1 MSLTNPKVRRAALA
15 FIFVTAVLDIVA
27 MGIIIPVLPQL
38 IEEFVG
44 SNARAGVINGVFVA
58 LWAGMQFI
66 CSPIIGSLSDRYGR
80 RPVILISCAG
90 LALDYVLM
98 ALAPNLWWLAAGRII
113 AGITSSSFTTIYA
126 YMADIT
132 EPAKRA
138 RAYGLI
144 GAAFSGGFVLGPVLG
159 GFLGDFDPR
168 LPFWVAGGL
177 SGVAFFY
184 GLLIL
189 PESLPV
195 EKRMAFSWRRANPVG
210 SLILLKRHAE
220 LSGLAVVNFLL
231 YFAHHVF
238 SAVFVLY
245 AAWRYGWGPK
255 EVGLLLALVGVLD
268 MLVQGVAVG
277 PLVKRFGDRG
287 VMVFGLLGGTV
298 GIALMGWAPTG
309 LIFILAMLPN
319 ALWGLAM
326 PTLQSLM
333 TRRVGEDEQG
343 QLQGA
348 NMSVASIAGVM
359 SPLFFGW
366 IYSISVGE
374 GALATR
380 LWLANAL
387 DAAPARILALAT
399 RVMTQ
404 PGLAFYL
411 AAVTLFLAALVGWV
425 VGRRADRDD
434 AADARLDPVQNP

>member
-1 MSLTNPKVRRAALA
+1 
-15 FIFVTAVLDIVA
+15 
-27 MGIIIPVLPQL
+27 MGIIIPVLPGL
-38 IEEFVG
+38 IEDFVG

-66 CSPIIGSLSDRYGR
+66 CSPIIGSLSDQYGR

-90 LALDYVLM
+90 LSLDYVLM
-98 ALAPNLWWLAAGRII
+98 AVAPDLWWLALGRII

-132 EPAKRA
+132 APEHRA

-159 GFLGDFDPR
+159 GFLGEFGPR
-168 LPFWVAGGL
+168 VPFWFAAGL
-177 SGVAFFY
+177 SAAAFFY
-184 GLLIL
+184 GLLVL
-189 PESLPV
+189 PESLAV
-195 EKRMAFSWRRANPVG
+195 DKRMAFSWKRANPVG
-210 SLILLKRHAE
+210 SLILLRRHPE
-220 LSGLAVVNFLL
+220 LSGLSIVNFLL

-245 AAWRYGWGPK
+245 AAWRYGWGPR

-268 MLVQGVAVG
+268 MVVQGGLVG
-277 PLVKRFGDRG
+277 PVVKRLGDRTT
-287 VMVFGLLGGTV
+287 MVLGLVGGTV
-298 GIALMGWAPTG
+298 GIAAMGWAPDG
-309 LIFILAMLPN
+309 RWFIAAMLPN

-366 IYSISVGE
+366 VYSLSVG
-374 GALATR
+374 T
-380 LWLANAL
+380 
-387 DAAPARILALAT
+387 DAILP
-399 RVMTQ
+399 M
-404 PGLAFYL
+404 PGLSFYL
-411 AAVTLFLAALVGWV
+411 AAVSLLLAALIGWW
-425 VGRRADRDD
+425 VGRRAHRQESL
-434 AADARLDPVQNP
+434 AAMTPPTP

>member
-1 MSLTNPKVRRAALA
+1 MFALSSLRQRRAALA

-27 MGIIIPVLPQL
+27 MGIVIPVLPGL
-38 IEEFVG
+38 IEDFVG
-44 SNARAGVINGVFVA
+44 SNARAGIINGVFVA
-58 LWAGMQFI
+58 LWAAMQFL
-66 CSPIIGSLSDRYGR
+66 CSPVIGSLSDQFGR

-90 LALDYVLM
+90 LAVDYVLM
-98 ALAPNLWWLAAGRII
+98 ALAPDLWWLALGRII

-132 EPAKRA
+132 EPEKRA

-159 GFLGDFDPR
+159 GFLGEFGPR
-168 LPFWVAGGL
+168 VPFWVAAGL
-177 SGVAFFY
+177 SGVAFLY
-184 GLLIL
+184 GLFVL
-189 PESLPV
+189 PESLAPG
-195 EKRMAFSWRRANPVG
+195 KRMRFSWARANPVG
-210 SLILLKRHAE
+210 ALILLRRHTE

-245 AAWRYGWGPK
+245 AALRYGWGPG

-268 MLVQGVAVG
+268 MLVQGVLVG
-277 PLVKRFGDRG
+277 PVVKRFGDRAT
-287 VMVFGLLGGTV
+287 MVFGLFGGTV

-309 LIFILAMLPN
+309 LWFILAMLPN

-348 NMSVASIAGVM
+348 NMSVASIAGVA

-366 IYSISVGE
+366 IYSISAGE
-374 GALATR
+374 GA
-380 LWLANAL
+380 
-387 DAAPARILALAT
+387 P
-399 RVMTQ
+399 VPH
-404 PGLAFYL
+404 PGLAF
-411 AAVTLFLAALVGWV
+411 FLAAAVLLLAALIGWA
-425 VGRRADRDD
+425 VGRRAEREET
-434 AADARLDPVQNP
+434 LTV